1 MRAAKLGWLLG
12 IPIAVL
18 GVGLRVYSL
27 DADPDWRLDWNPGL
41 LTDEAFYMHNA
52 RNQVLFGQANLD
64 EFNNAVLSPLVHF
77 LQVWVFSNFGVG
89 YVQGRLV
96 SVVLGL
102 LSIVLLGRVL
112 WLAFGGAGGA
122 GRALPAA
129 GWLAWGA
136 MVYLAYEHLYLLY
149 NRTALLE
156 TPAAFFC
163 LVSLWCF
170 AEAYA
175 CGGRL
180 GAWLWALLAGGAAV
194 LALATKLTTLP
205 FVAALLLCTLLSRG
219 SNPSDSSDRS
229 DLSDQSNRLAP
240 LVRWGVLLGA
250 LVGGALW
257 YALWLHPH
265 WDTWS
270 HMQSFYA
277 RVQGLPHSGQEAW
290 RSVRNALIGERYGL
304 MQFLF
309 LHAPLAWLGS
319 LLLMMGVL
327 RSARLRAALTSIEW
341 VLLGWV
347 LLSWLQMVALR
358 IAPTRYTAS
367 FMPAMVAL
375 LWVAVARFEHLRPLL
390 TERDGRSWL
399 ARTVMGA
406 WIVYFLLLLALPGVE
421 WRTLEFPVLNDR
433 LRGWLLLVALL
444 MAGIVAWYLGP
455 TRPPSTGDYRGV
467 GLVRWVGRGWGDLSR
482 RVYAV
487 VVLGVVLNTPWYWSY
502 FSGRTYQLKAFNEAL
517 TRMLPPGS
525 VLVGVAFETP
535 FRYFFVFRG
544 LCNDGQP
551 PQLLG
556 ATHVLVVGSEETLI
570 RFWTSGADLSR
581 WYTVPARVEPAAH
594 PMLRGRVGPYRLL
607 VYALPRVNA
616 LGWRESSL
624 HPQPRLAP
632 NALMKP
638 PSP

>member
-1 MRAAKLGWLLG
+1 MRTRKFAWLLW
-12 IPIAVL
+12 IAIGAL
-18 GVGLRVYSL
+18 AVGLRIYSL

-52 RNQVLFGQANLD
+52 RNQVLFGQAYLD
-64 EFNNAVLSPLVHF
+64 EFNNAVISPLVHW
-77 LQVWVFSNFGVG
+77 LHVVVFSWFGVG
-89 YVQGRLV
+89 YVQGRWV

-102 LSIVLLGRVL
+102 LGVVLLGRVL
-112 WLAFGGAGGA
+112 WLAFQGAGDVN
-122 GRALPAA
+122 RAVPAA
-129 GWLAWGA
+129 GLLALGG
-136 MVYLAYEHLYLLY
+136 MFYLAYEHLYLLY

-163 LVSLWCF
+163 LASLWCF
-170 AEAYA
+170 AEACA
-175 CGGRL
+175 CRRWL
-180 GAWLWALLAGGAAV
+180 GAWLWGLLAGGVAV
-194 LALATKLTTLP
+194 LALATKLTTMP
-205 FVAALLLCTLLSRG
+205 FVAALLLGAFLSRRSDG
-219 SNPSDSSDRS
+219 ADSSDRS
-229 DLSDQSNRLAP
+229 DRFAG
-240 LVRWGVLLGA
+240 WGVLLGM

-265 WDTWS
+265 WETWS
-270 HMQSFYA
+270 HMQRFYA
-277 RVQGLPHSGQEAW
+277 RVQGLPHSWWEAW
-290 RSVRNALIGERYGL
+290 RSVHNALIGERYGL

-319 LLLMMGVL
+319 LMMIIGVMH
-327 RSARLRAALTSIEW
+327 SARLRAALTPVEW

-347 LLSWLQMVALR
+347 LLSWLQMATLR

-390 TERDGRSWL
+390 TERDWRSWL
-399 ARTVMGA
+399 ARTLVGA
-406 WIVYFLLLLALPGVE
+406 WVLYFLLLLALPGVE
-421 WRTLEFPVLNDR
+421 WRTLEFPVLNDAQ
-433 LRGWLLLVALL
+433 RGWLLLAALL
-444 MAGIVAWYLGP
+444 TAGIVAHYLALTCP
-455 TRPPSTGDYRGV
+455 RCLTGRLW
-467 GLVRWVGRGWGDLSR
+467 LVRWVGQGWGDLSR
-482 RVYAV
+482 WVYAV
-487 VVLGVVLNTPWYWSY
+487 VLLSVVLNTPWYWSY
-502 FSGRTYQLKAFNEAL
+502 FGGRTYQLKAFNEAL

-544 LCNDGQP
+544 LCNDRQP
-551 PQLLG
+551 PQQLG

-581 WYTVPARVEPAAH
+581 WYAVPARVEPAAH

-607 VYALPRVNA
+607 VYALPRVNM

-624 HPQPRLAP
+624 HPRPRLAP
-632 NALMKP
+632 NTLMQP

>member
-1 MRAAKLGWLLG
+1 MRTRKFAWLLW
-12 IPIAVL
+12 IAIGAL
-18 GVGLRVYSL
+18 AVGLRIYSL

-52 RNQVLFGQANLD
+52 RNQVLFGQAHLD
-64 EFNNAVLSPLVHF
+64 EFNNAVISPLVHW
-77 LQVWVFSNFGVG
+77 LHVVVFSWFGVG
-89 YVQGRLV
+89 YVQGRWV

-102 LSIVLLGRVL
+102 LGVVLLGRVL
-112 WLAFGGAGGA
+112 WLAFQGAGDVN
-122 GRALPAA
+122 RAVPAA
-129 GWLAWGA
+129 GLLALGG
-136 MVYLAYEHLYLLY
+136 MFYLAYEHLYLLY

-163 LVSLWCF
+163 LASLWCF
-170 AEAYA
+170 AEACA
-175 CGGRL
+175 CRRRL
-180 GAWLWALLAGGAAV
+180 GAWLWGLLAGGVAV
-194 LALATKLTTLP
+194 LALATKLTTITTMP
-205 FVAALLLCTLLSRG
+205 FVAALLLGAFLSRR
-219 SNPSDSSDRS
+219 SDSSDRS
-229 DLSDQSNRLAP
+229 DRFAE
-240 LVRWGVLLGA
+240 WGVLLGV

-257 YALWLHPH
+257 YALWLHPY
-265 WDTWS
+265 WETWS
-270 HMQSFYA
+270 HMQRFYA
-277 RVQGLPHSGQEAW
+277 RVQGLPHSWWEAW
-290 RSVRNALIGERYGL
+290 RSVHNALIGERYGL

-319 LLLMMGVL
+319 LMMIIGVM
-327 RSARLRAALTSIEW
+327 RSARLRAALTPVEW

-347 LLSWLQMVALR
+347 LLSWLQMATLR

-390 TERDGRSWL
+390 TERDWRSWL
-399 ARTVMGA
+399 ARTLVGA
-406 WIVYFLLLLALPGVE
+406 WVLYFLLLLALPGVE
-421 WRTLEFPVLNDR
+421 WRTLEFPVLNDAQ
-433 LRGWLLLVALL
+433 RGWLLLAALL
-444 MAGIVAWYLGP
+444 TAGIVAHYLALTCP
-455 TRPPSTGDYRGV
+455 RCLTGRLW
-467 GLVRWVGRGWGDLSR
+467 LVRRVGQGWGDLSR
-482 RVYAV
+482 WVYAV
-487 VVLGVVLNTPWYWSY
+487 VWLGVVLNTPWYWSY
-502 FSGRTYQLKAFNEAL
+502 FGGRTYQLKAFNEAL

-544 LCNDGQP
+544 LCNDRQP
-551 PQLLG
+551 PQQLG

-581 WYTVPARVEPAAH
+581 WYAVPARVEPAAH

-607 VYALPRVNA
+607 VYALPRVNM

-624 HPQPRLAP
+624 HPRPRLAP
-632 NALMKP
+632 NTLMQP

>member
-1 MRAAKLGWLLG
+1 MRTRKFAWLLW
-12 IPIAVL
+12 IAIGAL
-18 GVGLRVYSL
+18 AVGLRIYSL

-52 RNQVLFGQANLD
+52 RNQVLFGQAHLD
-64 EFNNAVLSPLVHF
+64 EFNNAVISPLVHW
-77 LQVWVFSNFGVG
+77 LHVVVFSWFGVG
-89 YVQGRLV
+89 YVQGRWV

-102 LSIVLLGRVL
+102 LGVVLLGRVL
-112 WLAFGGAGGA
+112 WLAFQGAGDVN
-122 GRALPAA
+122 RAVPAA
-129 GWLAWGA
+129 GLLALGG
-136 MVYLAYEHLYLLY
+136 MFYLAYEHLYLLY

-163 LVSLWCF
+163 LASLWCF
-170 AEAYA
+170 AEACA
-175 CGGRL
+175 CRRRL
-180 GAWLWALLAGGAAV
+180 GAWLWGLLAGGVAV
-194 LALATKLTTLP
+194 LALATKLTTMP
-205 FVAALLLCTLLSRG
+205 FVAALLLGAFLSRRSDG
-219 SNPSDSSDRS
+219 ADSSDRS
-229 DLSDQSNRLAP
+229 DRFAE
-240 LVRWGVLLGA
+240 WGVLLGM

-257 YALWLHPH
+257 YALWLHPY
-265 WDTWS
+265 WETWS
-270 HMQSFYA
+270 HMQRFYA
-277 RVQGLPHSGQEAW
+277 RVQGLPHSWWEAW
-290 RSVRNALIGERYGL
+290 RSVHNALIGERYGL

-319 LLLMMGVL
+319 LMMIIGVM
-327 RSARLRAALTSIEW
+327 RSARLRAALTPVEW

-347 LLSWLQMVALR
+347 LLSWLQMATLR

-390 TERDGRSWL
+390 TERDWRSWL
-399 ARTVMGA
+399 ARTLVGA
-406 WIVYFLLLLALPGVE
+406 WVLYFLLLLALPGVE
-421 WRTLEFPVLNDR
+421 WRTLEFPVLNDAQ
-433 LRGWLLLVALL
+433 RGWLLLAALL
-444 MAGIVAWYLGP
+444 TAGIVAHYLALTCP
-455 TRPPSTGDYRGV
+455 RCLTGRLW
-467 GLVRWVGRGWGDLSR
+467 LVRWVGQGWGDLSR
-482 RVYAV
+482 WVYAV
-487 VVLGVVLNTPWYWSY
+487 VLLSVVLNTPWYWSY
-502 FSGRTYQLKAFNEAL
+502 FGGRTYQLKAFNEAL

-544 LCNDGQP
+544 LCNDRQP
-551 PQLLG
+551 PQQLG

-581 WYTVPARVEPAAH
+581 WYAVPARVEPAAH

-607 VYALPRVNA
+607 VYALPRVNM

-624 HPQPRLAP
+624 HPRPRLAP
-632 NALMKP
+632 NTLMQP

>member
-1 MRAAKLGWLLG
+1 MRTRKFAWLLW
-12 IPIAVL
+12 IAIGAL
-18 GVGLRVYSL
+18 AVGLRIYSL

-52 RNQVLFGQANLD
+52 RNQVLFGQAHLD
-64 EFNNAVLSPLVHF
+64 EFNNAVISPLVHW
-77 LQVWVFSNFGVG
+77 LHVVVFSWFGVG
-89 YVQGRLV
+89 YVQGRWV

-102 LSIVLLGRVL
+102 LGVVLLGRVL
-112 WLAFGGAGGA
+112 WLAFQGAGDVN
-122 GRALPAA
+122 RAVPAA
-129 GWLAWGA
+129 GLLALGG
-136 MVYLAYEHLYLLY
+136 MFYLAYEHLYLLY

-163 LVSLWCF
+163 LASLWCF
-170 AEAYA
+170 AEACA
-175 CGGRL
+175 CRRWV
-180 GAWLWALLAGGAAV
+180 GAWLWGLLAGGVAV
-194 LALATKLTTLP
+194 LALATKLTTMP
-205 FVAALLLCTLLSRG
+205 FVAALLLGAFLSRRSDG
-219 SNPSDSSDRS
+219 ADSSDRS
-229 DLSDQSNRLAP
+229 DRFAG
-240 LVRWGVLLGA
+240 WGVLLGV

-265 WDTWS
+265 WETWS
-270 HMQSFYA
+270 HMQRFYA
-277 RVQGLPHSGQEAW
+277 RVQGLPHTWWEAW

-309 LHAPLAWLGS
+309 LHAPLAWLGG

-327 RSARLRAALTSIEW
+327 RSARLRAALTPIEW

-347 LLSWLQMVALR
+347 LLSWLQMATLR

-367 FMPAMVAL
+367 FIPAMVAL

-390 TERDGRSWL
+390 TERDWRSWL
-399 ARTVMGA
+399 ARTLVGA
-406 WIVYFLLLLALPGVE
+406 WVLYFLLLFALPGVE
-421 WRTLEFPVLNDR
+421 WRTLEFPVLDDR
-433 LRGWLLLVALL
+433 QRGWLLLVALL
-444 MAGIVAWYLGP
+444 TAGIVAHYLSP
-455 TRPPSTGDYRGV
+455 TRPRCPTGSFWLIKRLGQK
-467 GLVRWVGRGWGDLSR
+467 WGSLPTT
-482 RVYAV
+482 VYAV
-487 VVLGVVLNTPWYWSY
+487 VVLGVMLNTPWYWSY

-517 TRMLPPGS
+517 TRMLPQGS

-544 LCNDGQP
+544 LCNDRQP
-551 PQLLG
+551 PQQLG

-581 WYTVPARVEPAAH
+581 WYAVPAWVEPAAH

-607 VYALPRVNA
+607 VYALPRVNM

-624 HPQPRLAP
+624 HPRPRLAP
-632 NALMKP
+632 NTLMQP

>member
-1 MRAAKLGWLLG
+1 MRIGRLAWLLG
-12 IPIAVL
+12 VSIGGLAI
-18 GVGLRVYSL
+18 GLRVYSL

-64 EFNNAVLSPLVHF
+64 EFNNAVISPLVHL
-77 LQVWVFSNFGVG
+77 LQVWVFSQFGVG

-102 LSIVLLGRVL
+102 LSVILLGRVL
-112 WLAFGGAGGA
+112 WLAFRCAGHPERAVPVAGLLALGGMA
-122 GRALPAA
+122 
-129 GWLAWGA
+129 
-136 MVYLAYEHLYLLY
+136 YLAYEHLYLLY

-170 AEAYA
+170 AEACA
-175 CGGRL
+175 CRGRL
-180 GAWLWALLAGGAAV
+180 VGWLWALLAGGTAV
-194 LALATKLTTLP
+194 LALATKLTTMP
-205 FVAALLLCTLLSRG
+205 FVAALLLSALLSPKSDR
-219 SNPSDSSDRS
+219 SDSSDWSDRS
-229 DLSDQSNRLAP
+229 NW
-240 LVRWGVLLGA
+240 WGVLLGVV
-250 LVGGALW
+250 VGGALW
-257 YALWLHPH
+257 YGLWLHSH
-265 WDTWS
+265 WDAWS

-277 RVQGLPHSGQEAW
+277 RVQGLPHTWWEAW
-290 RSVRNALIGERYGL
+290 RSVRNALIGERYGV

-327 RSARLRAALTSIEW
+327 RSARLRAALTPIEW

-347 LLSWLQMVALR
+347 LFSCVQMAALR

-390 TERDGRSWL
+390 TERDWRSWL
-399 ARTVMGA
+399 ARTAIGA
-406 WIVYFLLLLALPGVE
+406 WIIYFLLLLALPGVE

-444 MAGIVAWYLGP
+444 MAGIAARYLVAI
-455 TRPPSTGDYRGV
+455 RPSRPIGEF
-467 GLVRWVGRGWGDLSR
+467 GLVRWGHMPVRA
-482 RVYAV
+482 YAV

-502 FSGRTYQLKAFNEAL
+502 FSSRTYQLKAFNEAL

-525 VLVGVAFETP
+525 VLVGVAFESP

-544 LCNDGQP
+544 LCNDRQP

-581 WYTVPARVEPAAH
+581 WYTVPARVEPAPH
-594 PMLRGRVGPYRLL
+594 PRLRGRVGPYRLL

-616 LGWRESSL
+616 LGWRETSL

>member
-1 MRAAKLGWLLG
+1 MRIGRLAWLLWVSIG
-12 IPIAVL
+12 VL
-18 GVGLRVYSL
+18 AVGLRVYSL

-64 EFNNAVLSPLVHF
+64 EFNNAVISPLVH
-77 LQVWVFSNFGVG
+77 LIQVWVFSHFGVG

-102 LSIVLLGRVL
+102 LSVLLLGRVL
-112 WLAFGGAGGA
+112 WLAFRGAGDVN
-122 GRALPAA
+122 RAVPAA
-129 GWLAWGA
+129 GLLALGG

-170 AEAYA
+170 AEACA
-175 CGGRL
+175 CRGRL
-180 GAWLWALLAGGAAV
+180 VGWLWALLAGGTAV

-205 FVAALLLCTLLSRG
+205 FVAALLLSAFLFRLSDG
-219 SNPSDSSDRS
+219 S
-229 DLSDQSNRLAP
+229 DLSDRFAW
-240 LVRWGVLLGA
+240 WGVLLGVV
-250 LVGGALW
+250 VGGLLW
-257 YALWLHPH
+257 YALWLYPH

-277 RVQGLPHSGQEAW
+277 WVQGLPHSWWEAW

-327 RSARLRAALTSIEW
+327 RSVRLRAALTPIEW
-341 VLLGWV
+341 VLIGWV
-347 LLSWLQMVALR
+347 LFSWGQMATLR

-375 LWVAVARFEHLRPLL
+375 LWVAVARWEHLRPLL
-390 TERDGRSWL
+390 TERDWRSWL
-399 ARTVMGA
+399 ARTIVGA
-406 WIVYFLLLLALPGVE
+406 WVLYFLLLLALPGVE

-444 MAGIVAWYLGP
+444 TAGILARYPAP
-455 TRPPSTGDYRGV
+455 TRPRCPTISLE
-467 GLVRWVGRGWGDLSR
+467 LVRWVRQKGVNLSTM
-482 RVYAV
+482 VHAV
-487 VVLGVVLNTPWYWSY
+487 MVLGVVLNTPWYWSY

-544 LCNDGQP
+544 LCNDRQP

-581 WYTVPARVEPAAH
+581 WYSVPARVELAAH

-624 HPQPRLAP
+624 QPYLAP
-632 NALMKP
+632 NALMEP
-638 PSP
+638 PTP

>member
-1 MRAAKLGWLLG
+1 MRTRKFAWLLW
-12 IPIAVL
+12 IAIGAL
-18 GVGLRVYSL
+18 AVGLRIYSL

-52 RNQVLFGQANLD
+52 RNQVLFGQVYLD
-64 EFNNAVLSPLVHF
+64 EFNNAVISPLVHW
-77 LQVWVFSNFGVG
+77 LHVVVFSWFGVG
-89 YVQGRLV
+89 YVQGRWV

-102 LSIVLLGRVL
+102 LGVVLLGRVL
-112 WLAFGGAGGA
+112 WLAFQGAGDVN
-122 GRALPAA
+122 RAVPAA
-129 GWLAWGA
+129 GLLALGG
-136 MVYLAYEHLYLLY
+136 MFYLAYEHLYLLY

-163 LVSLWCF
+163 LASLWCF
-170 AEAYA
+170 AEACA
-175 CGGRL
+175 CRRRL
-180 GAWLWALLAGGAAV
+180 GAWLWGLLAGGIAV
-194 LALATKLTTLP
+194 LALATKLTTMP
-205 FVAALLLCTLLSRG
+205 FVAALLLGAFLSRR
-219 SNPSDSSDRS
+219 SDSSDRS
-229 DLSDQSNRLAP
+229 DRFAE
-240 LVRWGVLLGA
+240 WGVLLGV

-257 YALWLHPH
+257 YALWLHPY
-265 WDTWS
+265 WETWS
-270 HMQSFYA
+270 HMQRFYA
-277 RVQGLPHSGQEAW
+277 RVQGLPHSWWEAW
-290 RSVRNALIGERYGL
+290 RSVHNALIGERYGL

-319 LLLMMGVL
+319 LMMIIGVM
-327 RSARLRAALTSIEW
+327 RSARLRAALTPVEW

-347 LLSWLQMVALR
+347 LLSWLQMATLR

-390 TERDGRSWL
+390 TERDWRSWL
-399 ARTVMGA
+399 ARTLVGA
-406 WIVYFLLLLALPGVE
+406 WVLYFLLLLALPGVE
-421 WRTLEFPVLNDR
+421 WRTLEFPVLNDAQ
-433 LRGWLLLVALL
+433 RGWLLLAALL
-444 MAGIVAWYLGP
+444 TAGIVAHYLALTCP
-455 TRPPSTGDYRGV
+455 RCLTGRLW
-467 GLVRWVGRGWGDLSR
+467 LVRRVGQGWGDLSR
-482 RVYAV
+482 WVYAV
-487 VVLGVVLNTPWYWSY
+487 VWLGVVLNTPWYWSY
-502 FSGRTYQLKAFNEAL
+502 FGGRTYQLKAFNEAL

-544 LCNDGQP
+544 LCNDRQP
-551 PQLLG
+551 PQQLG

-581 WYTVPARVEPAAH
+581 WYAVPARVEPAAH

-607 VYALPRVNA
+607 VYALPRVNM

-624 HPQPRLAP
+624 HPRPRLAP
-632 NALMKP
+632 NTLMQP